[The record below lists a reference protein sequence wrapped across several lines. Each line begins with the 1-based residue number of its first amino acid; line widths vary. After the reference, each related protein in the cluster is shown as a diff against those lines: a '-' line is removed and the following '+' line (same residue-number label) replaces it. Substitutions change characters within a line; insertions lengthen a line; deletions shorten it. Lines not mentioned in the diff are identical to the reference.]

1 MKEKSIE
8 ILKGIAIIAGYQIL
22 PAFMMIPFSIYI
34 KNQTIRY
41 ITLYLTILIGLLYI
55 YRKDILKEIKKF
67 KFNYLINT
75 TVYWLIGLTIMITSS
90 TILHNLGIDIATN
103 QQNNINLLKEMPIA
117 ETIIAVFIGP
127 IIEEIVFRR
136 SLYNAIENKHA
147 FAIITGL
154 IFGSTHVLF
163 KLHNPLELLYIINYS
178 SCGIAF
184 GYAYKENDNIIPTI
198 LIHSLHNAITLLL
211 LII

>member
-8 ILKGIAIIAGYQIL
+8 ILKGIAIIAAYQIL

-75 TVYWLIGLTIMITSS
+75 TVYWLIGITIMITSS

-103 QQNNINLLKEMPIA
+103 QQDNINLLKEMPIA
-117 ETIIAVFIGP
+117 
-127 IIEEIVFRR
+127 
-136 SLYNAIENKHA
+136 
-147 FAIITGL
+147 
-154 IFGSTHVLF
+154 
-163 KLHNPLELLYIINYS
+163 
-178 SCGIAF
+178 
-184 GYAYKENDNIIPTI
+184 
-198 LIHSLHNAITLLL
+198 
-211 LII
+211 